1 MKSPDKN
8 AVYVKNAK
16 GRTAIAERYDP
27 SKMVLK
33 TLSPTAQ
40 PTDAQIAMLK
50 EAEKYPIVY
59 EDDCPELTPAMI
71 EAFKQAANE
80 RDARRRAI

>member
-8 AVYVKNAK
+8 AVYVKNSR
-16 GRTAIAERYDP
+16 GHMAIAESFDP

-33 TLSPTAQ
+33 TLSPAAQ
-40 PTDAQIAMLK
+40 PTDAQITMLK

-59 EDDCPELTPAMI
+59 EEDCPELTPTMI
-71 EAFKQAANE
+71 EAFRQAANE
-80 RDARRRAI
+80 RDARRRAM

>member
-33 TLSPTAQ
+33 PLSKDLVVNKAS
-40 PTDAQIAMLK
+40 I
-50 EAEKYPIVY
+50 IS
-59 EDDCPELTPAMI
+59 EL
-71 EAFKQAANE
+71 QLRLE
-80 RDARRRAI
+80 R